1 MIHSF
6 GWRRRIYGASSAPSA
21 TVASKIMSTWKSGTP
36 AADTKPKKP
45 PNNEPLLLEHVAAVS
60 APAMHV
66 VWPLTVY
73 PELHVG

>member
-1 MIHSF
+1 
-6 GWRRRIYGASSAPSA
+6 
-21 TVASKIMSTWKSGTP
+21 MSTWKSGTP